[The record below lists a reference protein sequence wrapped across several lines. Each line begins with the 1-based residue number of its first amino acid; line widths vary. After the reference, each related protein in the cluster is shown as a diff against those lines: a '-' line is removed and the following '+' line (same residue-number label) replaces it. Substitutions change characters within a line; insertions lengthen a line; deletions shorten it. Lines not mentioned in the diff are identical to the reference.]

1 MIGKSNFIGKELG
14 SYRIVA
20 ELNNGS
26 YGSVYKG
33 KHLIFEDDPIVAIK
47 VLHAHMSSQQ
57 EREQFVH
64 EAQMLKKLKHPFI
77 LPILDASIQNGI
89 AYIVM
94 EYASRGSLCDRL
106 NQHPNQPFLL
116 EEALTILS
124 QVGQAL
130 HHAHRQNIV
139 HRDLKPANIL
149 FNARGEALLAD
160 FGIAAVLTTAGTKEL
175 GQGGTPAY
183 MAPEQFEGIV
193 STKSDQYGLGC
204 IAYELV
210 TGHKPLNVET
220 MYIEAIWYQHAKVDP
235 LTPTQYNPSIPS
247 HVERNYS
254 GLLETCQRRGKR
266 LKYKHDERRRTA
278 SPARRK
284 SHPQSIGR
292 GTAPVERAIGPGA
305 CADQG
310 PGRPLGARQSHE

>member
-124 QVGQAL
+124 QVGQASTMPPD
-130 HHAHRQNIV
+130 RTSYIV
-139 HRDLKPANIL
+139 TSNPPISSSMPGEKP
-149 FNARGEALLAD
+149 
-160 FGIAAVLTTAGTKEL
+160 
-175 GQGGTPAY
+175 
-183 MAPEQFEGIV
+183 
-193 STKSDQYGLGC
+193 
-204 IAYELV
+204 
-210 TGHKPLNVET
+210 
-220 MYIEAIWYQHAKVDP
+220 
-235 LTPTQYNPSIPS
+235 
-247 HVERNYS
+247 
-254 GLLETCQRRGKR
+254 
-266 LKYKHDERRRTA
+266 
-278 SPARRK
+278 
-284 SHPQSIGR
+284 
-292 GTAPVERAIGPGA
+292 
-305 CADQG
+305 
-310 PGRPLGARQSHE
+310 